1 MTYKQ
6 CADGRSSAVATMPT
20 LCQSNLLERNSITM
34 DPCFL
39 VVVVDC
45 NDNKNFLLEVNPSK
59 NLRIPRKE
67 EQDEEQEQETLPQ
80 TLLLLQIF

>member
-1 MTYKQ
+1 
-6 CADGRSSAVATMPT
+6 
-20 LCQSNLLERNSITM
+20 M

>member
-1 MTYKQ
+1 
-6 CADGRSSAVATMPT
+6 
-20 LCQSNLLERNSITM
+20 M

-39 VVVVDC
+39 VVVVVDC

-59 NLRIPRKE
+59 NLRILRKE

-80 TLLLLQIF
+80 TSPFAILLKSKRQTFSPFAIIQRSNCIKLLHLQFF